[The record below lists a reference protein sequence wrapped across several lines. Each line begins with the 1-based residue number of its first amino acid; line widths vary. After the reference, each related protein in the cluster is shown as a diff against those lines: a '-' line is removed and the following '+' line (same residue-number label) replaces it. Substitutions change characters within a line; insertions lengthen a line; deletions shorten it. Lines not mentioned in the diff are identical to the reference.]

1 MIIILKYEEK
11 SFPSIYCAVIYNIYI
26 YSKSYT
32 LYKINFMFYNFTKKF
47 FKKYSR
53 YYIVANKIYYN
64 NSDNLFLFIPFIFLV
79 SISSINQIIEFIIVF
94 NYSNLDYTSFI
105 RYT

>member
-1 MIIILKYEEK
+1 
-11 SFPSIYCAVIYNIYI
+11 
-26 YSKSYT
+26 
-32 LYKINFMFYNFTKKF
+32 MFYNFTKKF

-79 SISSINQIIEFIIVF
+79 SISSINQIIEFIVF

>member
-1 MIIILKYEEK
+1 
-11 SFPSIYCAVIYNIYI
+11 
-26 YSKSYT
+26 
-32 LYKINFMFYNFTKKF
+32 MFYNFTKKF

-64 NSDNLFLFIPFIFLV
+64 NSDNLYLFIPFIFLV
-79 SISSINQIIEFIIVF
+79 SISSINQIIEFIIF

>member
-1 MIIILKYEEK
+1 
-11 SFPSIYCAVIYNIYI
+11 
-26 YSKSYT
+26 
-32 LYKINFMFYNFTKKF
+32 MFYNFTKKF

-79 SISSINQIIEFIIVF
+79 SISSINQIIEFIVF
-94 NYSNLDYTSFI
+94 NYNNLDYTSFI

>member
-1 MIIILKYEEK
+1 
-11 SFPSIYCAVIYNIYI
+11 
-26 YSKSYT
+26 
-32 LYKINFMFYNFTKKF
+32 MFYNFTKKF

-53 YYIVANKIYYN
+53 YYIVANKIYYNN

>member
-1 MIIILKYEEK
+1 
-11 SFPSIYCAVIYNIYI
+11 
-26 YSKSYT
+26 
-32 LYKINFMFYNFTKKF
+32 MFYNFMKKF

>member
-1 MIIILKYEEK
+1 
-11 SFPSIYCAVIYNIYI
+11 
-26 YSKSYT
+26 
-32 LYKINFMFYNFTKKF
+32 MFYNFTKKF

-79 SISSINQIIEFIIVF
+79 SISSINQIIKFIIVF

>member
-1 MIIILKYEEK
+1 
-11 SFPSIYCAVIYNIYI
+11 
-26 YSKSYT
+26 
-32 LYKINFMFYNFTKKF
+32 MFYNFTKKF

>member
-1 MIIILKYEEK
+1 
-11 SFPSIYCAVIYNIYI
+11 
-26 YSKSYT
+26 
-32 LYKINFMFYNFTKKF
+32 MFYNFTKKF

-105 RYT
+105 HYT